1 FPTRRSSDLIFD
13 PSFKM
18 MDNNELGSDP
28 NNINPI
34 YIRGQSGISDVMLP
48 DEQVNL
54 SETQLRN
61 DPNLPT
67 FILDGYE
74 VPVQRIFDLDPTRVQ
89 SISIL
94 KDAAS
99 TAIYGSRAANGVVVI
114 ETVKPVQGDLRV
126 HYSLNGSVSMPDLT
140 AYHLLNAR
148 EKLEL
153 EVL

>member
-1 FPTRRSSDLIFD
+1 
-13 PSFKM
+13 
-18 MDNNELGSDP
+18 
-28 NNINPI
+28 
-34 YIRGQSGISDVMLP
+34 P

-126 HYSLNGSVSMPDLT
+126 HYSLNCSVSMPDLS

-153 EVL
+153 EVLGGLFLRRSNELASQTLLR